1 MTFVRLAAITGLTLG
16 AMAGSTF
23 AAPATY
29 ILDPS
34 HTEVRFCWNHFGVSR
49 QCAHFTKFD
58 GEIVFDDA
66 NPENSKLNVSFKTD
80 SIETLIPIFNE
91 HMKGEKLFD
100 TQKFPEASFKSTK
113 IEKTGE
119 KTGKV
124 IGELTIKGVT
134 KPLTLAVTLNFSG
147 VHPFSKKPT
156 LGFGAVTTLKRTE
169 FGVSQGVPFVSDD
182 ISLEIQTEMNQ
193 KV

>member
-1 MTFVRLAAITGLTLG
+1 MTFIRLAAIAGLALG
-16 AMAGSTF
+16 AMAGSAF
-23 AAPATY
+23 AGPATY
-29 ILDPS
+29 SLDPN

-58 GEIVFDDA
+58 GELAFDDA
-66 NPENSKLNVSFKTD
+66 KPENSTLNVTFKTD
-80 SIETLIPIFNE
+80 SIETLVPVFNG

-100 TQKFPEASFKSTK
+100 AAKFPEATFKSTK

-124 IGELTIKGVT
+124 TGDLTIKGVT
-134 KPLTLAVTLNFSG
+134 KPVTLDVTLNFSG
-147 VHPFSKKPT
+147 AHPANKKPT
-156 LGFGAVTTLKRTE
+156 LGFAAQTTLKRTE
-169 FGVSQGVPFVSDD
+169 FGVSQAAPFVSDE

-193 KV
+193 KI